1 MTTTDKPSGA
11 ATEPR
16 FSDPYEVIRD
26 GKTYEC
32 RTIEMFGQSLEV
44 CEDGRSIRQILL
56 DLVGEAPWDLSED
69 TEAGLLEV
77 LDQYRVEPSES
88 PTE

>member
-1 MTTTDKPSGA
+1 MTTTDKLGGA

-16 FSDPYEVIRD
+16 FSEPYEVIRG

-32 RTIEMFGQSLEV
+32 RTLEMFGQTLEV

-56 DLVGEAPWDLSED
+56 DLVGDAPWDLSQE
-69 TEAGLLEV
+69 TEARLLEI
-77 LDQYRVEPSES
+77 LNQYRVERGES